1 MREKLLDVIKHT
13 SGLGFVESVRVTGT
27 DTSTVFEAMDDERTI
42 IIRAELKQPEPS
54 LKGEF
59 GMRNLGLLQGL
70 LNHSTFKTDEA
81 KLEIKRKERN
91 GVDAPEQLEFSVKG
105 AKDKADFRFMSASL
119 LPAQAQLK
127 HNTWDV
133 TVDPTDSKIQE
144 FASLAGMYS
153 SIEQFFSV
161 ATEDGAL
168 QFQIGDPNGSNHS
181 ASMTF
186 ADAVTGE
193 IKTSMFWPINQV
205 LTVLKVGKGENP
217 QLQIMNLGALR
228 INLETEHA
236 KYSMILPARKK

>member
-1 MREKLLDVIKHT
+1 MREKLLDIIKHT
-13 SGLGFVESVRVTGT
+13 SGLGFVEAVRVTGT
-27 DTSTVFEAMDDERTI
+27 ETSTVFEAMDDERTI
-42 IIRAELKQPEPS
+42 IIRAELKEPEPS
-54 LKGEF
+54 LAGEF

-70 LNHSTFKTDEA
+70 LNHSPYRADTA

-91 GVDAPEQLEFSVKG
+91 GVDAPEQLEFSTEG
-105 AKDKADFRFMSASL
+105 GKDKADFRFMSASL

-133 TVDPTDSKIQE
+133 SVDPTDSKIQE
-144 FASLAGMYS
+144 FASLAGMYA

-161 ATEDGAL
+161 ATDEGAL

-186 ADAVTGE
+186 ADGVKGE
-193 IKTSMFWPINQV
+193 IKTSMYWPINQV
-205 LTVLKVGKGENP
+205 LTVLKVGKGEKP
-217 QLQIMNLGALR
+217 QMQIMNLGALR
-228 INLETEHA
+228 INLETDHA